1 VDDQAG
7 ITATILLLALA
18 PTVLDKRPAD
28 EGIFLKY
35 WSPSVLLFW
44 PFLRSGNTETKA

>member
-1 VDDQAG
+1 MNIHGQPDGAIRLVDDQDG

-18 PTVLDKRPAD
+18 PTVLDKGPAD

-35 WSPSVLLFW
+35 
-44 PFLRSGNTETKA
+44 